1 MKKHNSFKAIKF
13 AVGAALLAL
22 SASFFSCKS
31 TPDLA
36 LVDAFELLDGDAA
49 LYLTI
54 PVQANQEFVTLAV
67 QKVSGASES
76 DSKKIAERLDMAYVA
91 IGTNGEM
98 QLSVSGKIPTTM
110 ASFALTEK
118 KGWKASALE
127 QQVCYTHS
135 HTLYQLCLPSSSNAF
150 LSHNIEPMIK
160 RYNKIAYAG
169 FSDEILA
176 KNKKLDSDSILSSK
190 NSDVKILSENLK
202 ELDYK
207 FLHENLKSDIM
218 LYSPNPRIF
227 IRNFLGAVDVNTS
240 ISSIYA
246 NIRPYKEVKGY
257 DYNVR
262 LVLNLSDARTVKAT
276 EALLKVGLFGMAAKI
291 SQTGQSQI
299 TIVDLLLTKNQ
310 ILSLIK

>member
-13 AVGAALLAL
+13 AVGAALLAF

-36 LVDAFELLDGDAA
+36 PVDAFELLDGDAA

-160 RYNKIAYAG
+160 RYNKIAY
-169 FSDEILA
+169 
-176 KNKKLDSDSILSSK
+176 SS
-190 NSDVKILSENLK
+190 LPENEK
-202 ELDYK
+202 AE
-207 FLHENLKSDIM
+207 
-218 LYSPNPRIF
+218 
-227 IRNFLGAVDVNTS
+227 
-240 ISSIYA
+240 
-246 NIRPYKEVKGY
+246 
-257 DYNVR
+257 
-262 LVLNLSDARTVKAT
+262 NLSDSSSQ
-276 EALLKVGLFGMAAKI
+276 LLSETLDEKSYAFINSVLGKI
-291 SQTGQSQI
+291 SRR
-299 TIVDLLLTKNQ
+299 
-310 ILSLIK
+310 

>member
-1 MKKHNSFKAIKF
+1 M
-13 AVGAALLAL
+13 VGAALLAF

-36 LVDAFELLDGDAA
+36 PVDAFELLDGDAA

-160 RYNKIAYAG
+160 RYNKIAYSSLPENEKA
-169 FSDEILA
+169 ENL
-176 KNKKLDSDSILSSK
+176 SDSSSQL
-190 NSDVKILSENLK
+190 LSET
-202 ELDYK
+202 LDEKSYA
-207 FLHENLKSDIM
+207 FLHSQISSDII
-218 LYSPNPRIF
+218 LYSPLPRAF
-227 IRNFLGAVDVNTS
+227 LSSFLGT
-240 ISSIYA
+240 
-246 NIRPYKEVKGY
+246 EVSTPIESVSAILSQDRGVLEEF
-257 DYNVR
+257 NVR
-262 LVLNLSDARTVKAT
+262 LTLTMNDARTVKAAT
-276 EALLKVGLFGMAAKI
+276 AILKTALFGVPAKVA
-291 SQTGQSQI
+291 QTGEKQI
-299 TIVDLLLTKNQ
+299 TITDLPVSRKHL
-310 ILSLIK
+310 LSLIR

>member
-1 MKKHNSFKAIKF
+1 
-13 AVGAALLAL
+13 
-22 SASFFSCKS
+22 
-31 TPDLA
+31 
-36 LVDAFELLDGDAA
+36 
-49 LYLTI
+49 
-54 PVQANQEFVTLAV
+54 
-67 QKVSGASES
+67 
-76 DSKKIAERLDMAYVA
+76 
-91 IGTNGEM
+91 
-98 QLSVSGKIPTTM
+98 
-110 ASFALTEK
+110 
-118 KGWKASALE
+118 
-127 QQVCYTHS
+127 
-135 HTLYQLCLPSSSNAF
+135 
-150 LSHNIEPMIK
+150 
-160 RYNKIAYAG
+160 
-169 FSDEILA
+169 
-176 KNKKLDSDSILSSK
+176 
-190 NSDVKILSENLK
+190 
-202 ELDYK
+202 
-207 FLHENLKSDIM
+207 M